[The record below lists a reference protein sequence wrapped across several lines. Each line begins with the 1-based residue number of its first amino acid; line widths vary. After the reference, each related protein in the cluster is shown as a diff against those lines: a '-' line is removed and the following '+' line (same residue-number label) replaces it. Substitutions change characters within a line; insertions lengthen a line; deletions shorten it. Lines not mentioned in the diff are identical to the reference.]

1 MKKYF
6 LFILAFNLC
15 YCQKNMEKETGL
27 QLLDSEVFEIV
38 QNWSQA
44 PDGYARSVFTK
55 IPTSG
60 LDKYPV
66 AILLHGGGGRADSFI
81 NQFDYL
87 DNHILVAPQGYMR
100 SWNISK
106 ERSKAPDVEFIAE
119 VISYLKKFNNVDT
132 TNISIIGSSN
142 GSALVNQLLI
152 ELDKDIFKKAVCRVS
167 QLNTFQYR
175 ENIFWAQSDK
185 NQFNVPSVPQQ
196 GRKILCLAGSNDK
209 VAPYYGGQGVLEYV
223 FLDAEYSAF
232 IFAKAMGYTG
242 EEIAD
247 NMAVEDPQNFFKYSY
262 LDGQI
267 IHYRLQ
273 GAGHGFGSMSTEANR
288 IIKNFIENN

>member
-1 MKKYF
+1 
-6 LFILAFNLC
+6 
-15 YCQKNMEKETGL
+15 MEMETGL

-152 ELDKDIFKKAVCRVS
+152 ELDKDIFK
-167 QLNTFQYR
+167 
-175 ENIFWAQSDK
+175 
-185 NQFNVPSVPQQ
+185 
-196 GRKILCLAGSNDK
+196 
-209 VAPYYGGQGVLEYV
+209 
-223 FLDAEYSAF
+223 
-232 IFAKAMGYTG
+232 
-242 EEIAD
+242 
-247 NMAVEDPQNFFKYSY
+247 
-262 LDGQI
+262 
-267 IHYRLQ
+267 
-273 GAGHGFGSMSTEANR
+273 
-288 IIKNFIENN
+288 